1 MANKWT
7 PFATVLLLLI
17 PLTACELPR
26 SKSDRL
32 LLQLIEAN
40 GGEQP
45 DPRIADVVEELH
57 DTLPFEG
64 YSLEAEMSVAL
75 KALEPEAE
83 FGQEKRNDNGSPRIV
98 FKLDSGVE
106 ATVLAE
112 RRGGNQTLS
121 LRVDQGP
128 ETVLETTVG
137 IEPDQTLVL
146 GSVPQTDGTVLLMVV
161 RMIKA

>member
-1 MANKWT
+1 MANKRT
-7 PFATVLLLLI
+7 PFATVLLLVVL
-17 PLTACELPR
+17 LTACDLPR
-26 SKSDRL
+26 PKSDRL

-40 GGEQP
+40 GAAQP

-57 DTLPFEG
+57 NTLPFEG
-64 YSLEAEMSVAL
+64 YSLQAEMSVAL
-75 KALEPEAE
+75 KREAE

-98 FKLDSGVE
+98 FKLEGGVE
-106 ATVLAE
+106 ATVRPE
-112 RRGGNQTLS
+112 RRDGNQTLS

-128 ETVLETTVG
+128 ETVLETTVD

-161 RMIKA
+161 RMVKA

>member
-1 MANKWT
+1 MANART
-7 PFATVLLLLI
+7 PFATVLLLLV
-17 PLTACELPR
+17 LTGCDLPG

-45 DPRIADVVEELH
+45 DPRISDIVEELR

-64 YSLEAEMSVAL
+64 YSLEAEMSIAL
-75 KALEPEAE
+75 KPEAE
-83 FGQEKRNDNGSPRIV
+83 SGQEKGTDNGRPHVV
-98 FKLDSGVE
+98 FKLKSGVE
-106 ATVLAE
+106 ATVQAE
-112 RRGGNQTLS
+112 RRDGNQMLS
-121 LRVDQGP
+121 LRFDQGP

-146 GSVPQTDGTVLLMVV
+146 GSVPQTDGTVLLVVV
-161 RMIKA
+161 RMIAA

>member
-45 DPRIADVVEELH
+45 DPRIADVVEEL
-57 DTLPFEG
+57 DNTLPFEG
-64 YSLEAEMSVAL
+64 YSLEAEISVAL
-75 KALEPEAE
+75 KPEAE
-83 FGQEKRNDNGSPRIV
+83 FGQEKRTDNGGPRIV

-112 RRGGNQTLS
+112 RRDGNQTFS

-137 IEPDQTLVL
+137 IEPNQTLVL
-146 GSVPQTDGTVLLMVV
+146 GSVPQTDGTVLLAVV